1 MTLFGSGVGA
11 AVQVSFVVIRE
22 KRKHVRLFLFH
33 TALASGAAPDL
44 LPEPVAAAL
53 EVDIKLL
60 PDFATS
66 RGFDIRVADAV
77 AELVAELPAPLSPD
91 LGGVGPVAPFAAR
104 KVLLTDTALNDI
116 GFLTVEEV
124 RTWPSAV
131 LFDFTA
137 SLSDPP
143 LTLTSADVTA
153 TSAASRIGVAVRST
167 SIPSFTVG
175 GLAETS

>member
-1 MTLFGSGVGA
+1 
-11 AVQVSFVVIRE
+11 
-22 KRKHVRLFLFH
+22 
-33 TALASGAAPDL
+33 L
-44 LPEPVAAAL
+44 LPAPAAAAL

-66 RGFDIRVADAV
+66 RGFDTRVADAV
-77 AELVAELPAPLSPD
+77 AELVVELTVPLSPAF
-91 LGGVGPVAPFAAR
+91 GGVGPFAAR

-124 RTWPSAV
+124 RTWPSTV
-131 LFDFTA
+131 PFDFTA

-175 GLAETS
+175 GLTETSSVAALAWDLSC

>member
-1 MTLFGSGVGA
+1 LPPAPVTA
-11 AVQVSFVVIRE
+11 AR
-22 KRKHVRLFLFH
+22 
-33 TALASGAAPDL
+33 
-44 LPEPVAAAL
+44 

-66 RGFDIRVADAV
+66 LGFDTKDADAV
-77 AELVAELPAPLSPD
+77 AELAVELPVPLSPG

-124 RTWPSAV
+124 RTWPSTV
-131 LFDFTA
+131 PFDFTA

-153 TSAASRIGVAVRST
+153 TSAASSIGVAVRES
-167 SIPSFTVG
+167 SIPSFTVA
-175 GLAETS
+175 GLTETS

>member
-1 MTLFGSGVGA
+1 MPA
-11 AVQVSFVVIRE
+11 
-22 KRKHVRLFLFH
+22 
-33 TALASGAAPDL
+33 
-44 LPEPVAAAL
+44 AAAL

-66 RGFDIRVADAV
+66 RGFDTRVADAV
-77 AELVAELPAPLSPD
+77 AELVVELPAPLSPD
-91 LGGVGPVAPFAAR
+91 FGGVGPVAPFAAR

-124 RTWPSAV
+124 RTWPSTV

-153 TSAASRIGVAVRST
+153 TSVASRIGVAVRST
-167 SIPSFTVG
+167 SIPSFTV
-175 GLAETS
+175 S

>member
-1 MTLFGSGVGA
+1 M
-11 AVQVSFVVIRE
+11 VIRGGGGE
-22 KRKHVRLFLFH
+22 HVRLFLFH

-44 LPEPVAAAL
+44 LPAPVAAAL

-66 RGFDIRVADAV
+66 RGFDTRVADAV
-77 AELVAELPAPLSPD
+77 EELVVALPVTLSPD
-91 LGGVGPVAPFAAR
+91 FDGMGPAAPFAAR

-124 RTWPSAV
+124 RTWPSTV
-131 LFDFTA
+131 PFDFIA

-153 TSAASRIGVAVRST
+153 ISAASSIGVAVRSS

>member
-1 MTLFGSGVGA
+1 MI
-11 AVQVSFVVIRE
+11 IRG
-22 KRKHVRLFLFH
+22 RRDHVRLFLFH
-33 TALASGAAPDL
+33 TTLASGAEPDL
-44 LPEPVAAAL
+44 LPAPVAAAL
-53 EVDIKLL
+53 DVEIKLL

-66 RGFDIRVADAV
+66 RGFDTSVADAV
-77 AELVAELPAPLSPD
+77 AELVVALPAPLSPGFD
-91 LGGVGPVAPFAAR
+91 GVGPAAPFAAR

-124 RTWPSAV
+124 RTWPSTMP
-131 LFDFTA
+131 FDFIA

-153 TSAASRIGVAVRST
+153 TSPASRIGVAVRSS
-167 SIPSFTVG
+167 SIPPFTVG

>member
-1 MTLFGSGVGA
+1 MLP
-11 AVQVSFVVIRE
+11 
-22 KRKHVRLFLFH
+22 
-33 TALASGAAPDL
+33 APA
-44 LPEPVAAAL
+44 AAAL

-66 RGFDIRVADAV
+66 RGLDTRVADAV
-77 AELVAELPAPLSPD
+77 VELVAELLAPLSPD
-91 LGGVGPVAPFAAR
+91 LGGVAPVAPFVAR

-124 RTWPSAV
+124 RTWPSTV

-153 TSAASRIGVAVRST
+153 TSTASRFGVAVRTT